1 MISSLTVNVGEK
13 LEKHPIFNSLNT
25 LGDLRVFMEHH
36 VFAVWDFMSLL
47 KALQAKLA
55 PHGSPW
61 LPKENAQV
69 VRLINEIVLEE
80 ESDLAIPDMPDVF
93 ASHFEIYLNSMKEVN
108 ASTNRIDQFIE
119 VIGSDGLS
127 NALEADFLPSPAKKF
142 MAVTFE
148 TIQFGKAH
156 EIAASFAYGRENL
169 VPLMFSRLLHKTQVS
184 SKEAPL
190 FHYYLERHAQL
201 DGEQH
206 GPMAEKLVNSLTD
219 GNQIMQ
225 EEARVA
231 AEKSIEVRAQFWD
244 EVLMTMQRK

>member
-1 MISSLTVNVGEK
+1 MIKSLVADAWEK

-25 LGDLRVFMEHH
+25 LDDLRVFMEHH
-36 VFAVWDFMSLL
+36 VYAVWDFMSLL
-47 KALQAKLA
+47 KELQAKLA

-61 LPKENAQV
+61 LPKQNAQV

-80 ESDLAIPDMPDVF
+80 ESDLAIPDMPNVF
-93 ASHFEIYLNSMKEVN
+93 ASHFEIYLNSMKEVG
-108 ASTNRIDQFIE
+108 ASTSQIEQFLE
-119 VIGSDGLS
+119 VLGGDGLAD
-127 NALEADFLPSPAKKF
+127 ALVADFVPSPARKF

-169 VPLMFSRLLHKTQVS
+169 VPVMFARILQNFQVS
-184 SKEAPL
+184 SMEAPL

-206 GPMAEKLVNSLTD
+206 GPMAEKLVNSLTK
-219 GNQIMQ
+219 GNPIKQ
-225 EEARVA
+225 EEARKA
-231 AEKSIEVRAQFWD
+231 AEKSIEVRAQFWN
-244 EVLMTMQRK
+244 EVLLAMPRN